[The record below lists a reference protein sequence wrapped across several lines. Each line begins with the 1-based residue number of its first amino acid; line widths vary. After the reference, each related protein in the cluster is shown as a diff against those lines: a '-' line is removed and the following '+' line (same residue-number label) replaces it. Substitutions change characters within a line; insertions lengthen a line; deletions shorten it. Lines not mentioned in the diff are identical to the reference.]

1 MPANWIMPSWI
12 SLSAYDLAVSSVGL
26 ANGQPETVAEFFS
39 NSCGYAKTRCFRLIV
54 KSADVCSSQGKQHE
68 VGLSRIIF

>member
-39 NSCGYAKTRCFRLIV
+39 NSCGYDQNSMFPLDCKVCRRL
-54 KSADVCSSQGKQHE
+54 
-68 VGLSRIIF
+68 